1 MAHEMMIL
9 VLQLGLIVLFARISG
24 WFFSRVLKQPQ
35 VLGEL
40 VAGMIIGPFL
50 LGSINIP
57 ALHGP
62 LFPLSGGTV
71 PVSPEL
77 YGFAVLGS
85 IVLLFTSGLE
95 TDLPTFIKF
104 SGKGSVVGLG
114 GIVVS
119 FFLGSGIA
127 VLLNPAVDSLMHPS
141 ALFLGIISTAT
152 SVGITARIL
161 SEKRKLSSPEGV
173 TILAAAVLDDVLSIV
188 LLSIVVG
195 LTVAVAGSGI
205 SWDQIGMVA
214 IKAIGFWLV
223 CTVLG
228 VLIAPLFTRKLK
240 LLGSLDL
247 IAGISFGIALIL
259 AGISEMFELAMIIGA
274 YIAGLSFSR
283 TDVAHEIRERIQGV
297 YNFLVPVFFCVM
309 GMMVNFAAMKQVI
322 WFGLAFAV
330 VGFIGKLVGCGL
342 PALLVGFN
350 FRGALRIGAGMLPR
364 GEVTLIIAGVGL
376 SSGAIGQDMFGV
388 AIMTMLFASIAA
400 PPLLIKSFTGGNGY
414 RKSLEKDDKGAVSIE
429 LAFPGYRAAEFMRR
443 SLAEGF
449 RQEGFY
455 VHRLDH
461 NRLVYQ
467 LRQNDIVFTLIQEQE
482 KLILN
487 TAPEHEPFIR
497 LMMMEKLLEFKDFL
511 SGLESMKSPDM
522 MGAELMKGIFSQENE

>member
-9 VLQLGLIVLFARISG
+9 VLQLGLILLFARISG

-40 VAGMIIGPFL
+40 IAGMIIGPYL
-50 LGSINIP
+50 LGAINIP
-57 ALHGP
+57 LLHGP
-62 LFPLSGGTV
+62 MFPLSGGTI

-114 GIVVS
+114 GIIVS
-119 FFLGSGIA
+119 FLLGSGIT
-127 VLLNPAVDSLMHPS
+127 VLLNPAVDSIMHPS
-141 ALFLGIISTAT
+141 ALFLGTVSTAT

-188 LLSIVVG
+188 LLSVVVG
-195 LTVAVAGSGI
+195 MTAAVAGTSMSWGRIGI
-205 SWDQIGMVA
+205 VA
-214 IKAIGFWLV
+214 VKAIGFWLV

-228 VLIAPLFTRKLK
+228 ILVAPLITKKLK

-247 IAGISFGIALIL
+247 IAGIAFGIALIL

-274 YIAGLSFSR
+274 YIVGLSFSR

-309 GMMVNFAAMKQVI
+309 GMMVNFSAMREVI
-322 WFGLAFAV
+322 WFGLAFAI

-342 PALLVGFN
+342 PAMLVGFN
-350 FRGALRIGAGMLPR
+350 LRGAFRIGAGMLPR
-364 GEVTLIIAGVGL
+364 GEVTLIVAGIGL
-376 SSGAIGQDMFGV
+376 SSGAIGPDMFGV
-388 AIMTMLFASIAA
+388 AIMTMLFASVAA
-400 PPLLIKSFTGGNGY
+400 PPLLIRSFKGGSGY
-414 RKSLEKDDKGAVSIE
+414 RKSLDKGAKDNVSIE
-429 LAFPGYRAAEFMRR
+429 LSFPGYRAAEFMRR

-449 RQEGFY
+449 REEGFFI
-455 VHRLDH
+455 HRLDH

-467 LRQNDIVFTLIQEQE
+467 LRQNDIVFTLIQDQE
-482 KLILN
+482 KLIIN
-487 TAPEHEPFIR
+487 TTPDNEPFIR

-522 MGAELMKGIFSQENE
+522 MGAELMKGIFSMEED

>member
-24 WFFSRVLKQPQ
+24 WFFFRVLKQPQ

-119 FFLGSGIA
+119 FFLGSGIT